1 MAEYIQDW
9 YHASIGGEVNRV
21 EIKDF
26 ADFMVASGTESP

>member
-21 EIKDF
+21 EQTTIQFVK
-26 ADFMVASGTESP
+26 E